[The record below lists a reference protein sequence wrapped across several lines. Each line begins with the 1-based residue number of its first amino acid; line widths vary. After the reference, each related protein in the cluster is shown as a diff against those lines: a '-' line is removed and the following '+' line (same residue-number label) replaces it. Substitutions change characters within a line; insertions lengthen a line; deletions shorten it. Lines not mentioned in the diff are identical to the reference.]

1 QLNLGPLQRG
11 VSVMDIAQAFIFYA
25 EWIFFVA
32 WGALLAA
39 VSVVAFGSDLV
50 PSAQRAI
57 AEKERR

>member
-1 QLNLGPLQRG
+1 
-11 VSVMDIAQAFIFYA
+11 MDMAQAFIFYA
-25 EWIFFVA
+25 EWIFFIG